1 MKHTFSKYIA
11 VALCTLFATACYDSA
26 RLPHDDVPLPSAT
39 TTIADLRRLCNGKSI
54 DIEADVVVVGR
65 VSTTDAEGN
74 FSRSFFVDDGT
85 GGIEIMAGTYD
96 LYRKYPQGVQVAIA
110 LNGCRTGFTD
120 GAMQAGLRPESYAA
134 YEVGYFMSDVLLDS
148 HIQRGT
154 DRAEITPT
162 SIAIDALD
170 PAWCGRLVRI
180 EGVKYAPDPE
190 QATEPAE
197 PQMVGY
203 NRFTDSAG
211 NTVYTFVRDGADF
224 AATPLPT
231 APLALCGIVLRG
243 NVPNAG
249 ICYIIKPRTSADYE
263 ILDSNR

>member
-1 MKHTFSKYIA
+1 MKHTFPKYIA

-26 RLPHDDVPLPSAT
+26 RLPHDDAPLPSAT
-39 TTIADLRRLCNGKSI
+39 TTIAEVRRLCNGKSI

-96 LYRKYPQGVQVAIA
+96 LYRKYPQGVLVALA
-110 LNGCRTGFTD
+110 LNGCHIGFTD
-120 GAMQAGLRPESYAA
+120 GAMQAGLRPEPYAT

-154 DRAEITPT
+154 DRAEVAPTPVT
-162 SIAIDALD
+162 IDALD
-170 PAWCGRLVRI
+170 PSWCGRLVRI
-180 EGVKYAPDPE
+180 EGVKYTPDPE
-190 QATEPAE
+190 QPTESTDT
-197 PQMVGY
+197 QMVGY
-203 NRFTDSAG
+203 NRFTDSTG
-211 NTVYTFVRDGADF
+211 NAVYTFVGDDADF
-224 AATPLPT
+224 ATKPLPT
-231 APLALCGIVLRG
+231 APLALCGIVLHG
-243 NVPNAG
+243 NVPSAG